1 MGQNGV
7 GTMSNE
13 QLIDAC
19 VELDRKQKTTRAL
32 LNRYKA
38 ELQARGLTLIE
49 DHNVRYVKFYG
60 DEGSAAITDSM
71 SLDILNPD
79 KLKGLVGED
88 VYGMRVKEEVK
99 TSYKFDSKFEKAL
112 KAIFTGDY
120 TFETTLT
127 EFLDEMSVKPDERQ
141 KKLLLKKLKGEF
153 EKDKETLISVLG
165 QEGQEEV
172 PDFDV
177 ELWYIYRIKN
187 GELIRAF
194 LPEDM
199 LDATIEGIKKSIF
212 VETKTSITLDYDTDK
227 NKQEE

>member
-1 MGQNGV
+1 MGQSGV

-79 KLKGLVGED
+79 KLKRLVGED

-120 TFETTLT
+120 TFETTLA
-127 EFLDEMSVKPDERQ
+127 ELLDEMSVKPDEKQ
-141 KKLLLKKLKGEF
+141 KKLLMKKLKGEF
-153 EKDKETLISVLG
+153 EKDKETLLSVLG
-165 QEGQEEV
+165 QEGQAV

-212 VETKTSITLDYDTDK
+212 VESKTSITLDYDK
-227 NKQEE
+227 NKEE